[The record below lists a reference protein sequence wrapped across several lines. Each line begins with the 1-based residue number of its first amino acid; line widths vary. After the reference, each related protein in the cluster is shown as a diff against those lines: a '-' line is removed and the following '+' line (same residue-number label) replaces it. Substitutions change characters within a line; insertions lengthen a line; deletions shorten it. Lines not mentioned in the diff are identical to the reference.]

1 MDILGI
7 GPMELLLILIVALM
21 VFGPDRLPT
30 IGSKLGRAM
39 RDMRRAT
46 RAISEEINATREAI
60 EAPAKEIAE
69 PFQEVAGAAKSMGSI
84 AAAARNPGEAIRQS
98 VLKELNAPANT
109 EQTPAAP
116 AEPDKTIAPP
126 ELIQET
132 IPEADAAPLSADEEA
147 SPAVAEPAGA
157 APSGVPDLPAASDL
171 QTEADSLAA
180 ADSQTETDLHDVPD
194 KAPDATSTG
203 DAPEEEPHEILRPG
217 DEEAPPQSTDDS
229 PPIME
234 P

>member
-1 MDILGI
+1 VDILGI

-46 RAISEEINATREAI
+46 RAISEEINATRAAI
-60 EAPAKEIAE
+60 ESPAKELAE
-69 PFQEVAGAAKSMGSI
+69 PFQEVAGAAKTMSGV

-98 VLKELNAPANT
+98 VLKELNAPADAG
-109 EQTPAAP
+109 QTPAPP
-116 AEPDKTIAPP
+116 AEREKTIAPP
-126 ELIQET
+126 DLTQET
-132 IPEADAAPLSADEEA
+132 ASETGATPL
-147 SPAVAEPAGA
+147 PAGGDLEPPV
-157 APSGVPDLPAASDL
+157 APSGATGLPAGLIL
-171 QTEADSLAA
+171 QPEPDPLAA
-180 ADSQTETDLHDVPD
+180 SGAGPNAV
-194 KAPDATSTG
+194 KTG
-203 DAPEEEPHEILRPG
+203 DAPEVEPQQVLQPGEEETLPH
-217 DEEAPPQSTDDS
+217 STNDS